1 MSGLFER
8 PPGNVYRLGP
18 GVELTKEQ
26 AEAAYRAFEAEYPRL
41 NELLTSDRLQRR
53 QPLLDLDLA
62 SLYDE
67 TKGGYGV

>member
-8 PPGNVYRLGP
+8 PPGNVYRLGEESVDLVEP
-18 GVELTKEQ
+18 GN
-26 AEAAYRAFEAEYPRL
+26 RP
-41 NELLTSDRLQRR
+41 LLTSDRLQRR